1 MKKIKVYTSKGIY
14 TVDDVT
20 CPLNAIGVIK
30 RNLGNDVEVYD
41 TKEIDDY
48 EYDNEEDDCVG
59 IL

>member
-30 RNLGNDVEVYD
+30 RDLGSNIEVYN

-48 EYDNEEDDCVG
+48 EYDNEADDCVG